1 MSRKGSVRSSKGS
14 SAGQSVITDEEE
26 VVEET
31 AEEKIEQFRFF
42 EAVKSKCQ
50 DIVPELFRAKTDLK
64 KHELRRKYEVLAKIM
79 KDSRVE
85 NLEENME
92 LLKDFDKSE
101 TIRMS
106 GNVSRTIYNNL
117 VGSRGFD
124 IYGRLRTKEVLKA
137 QEDFRLDEGV
147 ELEYEMNVPQVFN
160 RGKEMLKALPLTTPA
175 WKLDKKEKYN
185 APVGFSKNPI
195 DPTHSMGKE
204 PGVCCSYD
212 VNTHKHTLSY
222 PTLSY
227 PTYLLTSQTTN
238 M

>member
-1 MSRKGSVRSSKGS
+1 M
-14 SAGQSVITDEEE
+14 TDEEE

-50 DIVPELFRAKTDLK
+50 EIVPELFRAKTDLK
-64 KHELRRKYEVLAKIM
+64 KHELRKKYEILAKIM
-79 KDSRVE
+79 KDSKVE

-137 QEDFRLDEGV
+137 QEEFRLDEGV
-147 ELEYEMNVPQVFN
+147 ELEYEMNVPQVFS

-185 APVGFSKNPI
+185 APVGFSKNPV

-204 PGVCCSYD
+204 AVAFCTYDSNTITSYTLIP
-212 VNTHKHTLSY
+212 THPLIHH
-222 PTLSY
+222 
-227 PTYLLTSQTTN
+227 
-238 M
+238 

>member
-14 SAGQSVITDEEE
+14 SNGARSIMTDEEE

-50 DIVPELFRAKTDLK
+50 EIVPELFRAKTDLK
-64 KHELRRKYEVLAKIM
+64 KHELRKKYEILAKIM
-79 KDSRVE
+79 KDSKVE

-124 IYGRLRTKEVLKA
+124 IYGRLRTKEV
-137 QEDFRLDEGV
+137 RLDEGV
-147 ELEYEMNVPQVFN
+147 ELEYEMNVPQVFS

-185 APVGFSKNPI
+185 APVGFSKNPV

-204 PGVCCSYD
+204 AVAFCTYDSNTITSYTLIP
-212 VNTHKHTLSY
+212 THPLIHH
-222 PTLSY
+222 
-227 PTYLLTSQTTN
+227 
-238 M
+238 